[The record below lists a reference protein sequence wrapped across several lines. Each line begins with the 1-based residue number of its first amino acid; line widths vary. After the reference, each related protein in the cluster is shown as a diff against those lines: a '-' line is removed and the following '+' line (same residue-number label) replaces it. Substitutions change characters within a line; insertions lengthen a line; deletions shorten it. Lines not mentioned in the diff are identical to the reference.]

1 MMKILAYIFIL
12 MMAFLWNS
20 CASKPSAI
28 DELKKRYRPDD
39 RVNSMRL
46 PDQPGKEKESMIQ
59 SDQPQT
65 LEDRKEGQSRIDI
78 SSLSGNKKSVIE
90 QLVVVTE
97 EKVPLYK
104 GPGPKFKQM
113 AFAYQDQKFKLL
125 RTTKGEDDSTS
136 WHLIKDKND
145 QSFFISTA
153 STRVIERKAETSRK
167 VVLSNRES
175 ADTVNS
181 QGLFDPTPPIPEELL
196 QAKHLTLN
204 FEQTDIYEVITTF
217 CELLKINYIIEGKV
231 QGKITL
237 QTFRKVP
244 TEDLYSV
251 FEQILA
257 VNGITVVKSGNFYR
271 FVPIRDSSKKP
282 LSLHYGNKPEIP
294 NKDRVVI
301 QLIPLKNLPP
311 ATIKKT
317 IAPLITKNGILLD
330 VPETNILMLIDL
342 ASSAKQITRVVE
354 ALDTDKISSSDIQLY
369 TINHSD
375 PKIMVE
381 ELNEIFG
388 SMGYSSSLNKSLM
401 FIPLARINSILV
413 VSSLEDVIERVDF
426 WVEKLDQP
434 ISAGELSTFVYYIQN
449 AEATKLASVLNT
461 LYGSQSDRNVIGGPP
476 TSRQPSA
483 SRTDRKTAAQR
494 RADTQ
499 KTPSPSPNAGTRAQQ
514 TQLRVRGGVDKEPT
528 GEVYIIPDEDTNSLI
543 IRTAPKNYASVL
555 EIIKKLDLLPQQ
567 VLIEV
572 LILDLTLDE
581 ETRTGVEWA
590 LKGTVGNNGIAN
602 GDKMVAGSL
611 GSSGSLGAELANT
624 ATSLFAP
631 GASFFVRQKD
641 RFIGLLQAFASDSKV
656 NVVANPILITS
667 DNKEANISVTD
678 DIPIASN
685 TSTSLGSASP
695 VAQNTIEFRS
705 VGIKLGIIPKINSD
719 NFVNLKIDQEISNRG
734 PDVQTS
740 VSVSSDGDTIV
751 PNSTPSF
758 TTRTMK
764 TEVVLKDNEVLIMG
778 GLIRTTQTETV
789 TGVPFLMDIPFI
801 GRLFSTHGVITKQ
814 TELMLFITPHII
826 SNTDDSNFVTK
837 QFKRKLGVLRNPPK
851 NQSREVTLEE

>member
-1 MMKILAYIFIL
+1 MIKTLAYIFIL

-20 CASKPSAI
+20 CASKPTAI
-28 DELKKRYRPDD
+28 DQLKNGYLDPVDA
-39 RVNSMRL
+39 MRL
-46 PDQPGKEKESMIQ
+46 PDRPGKEQENTVR

-65 LEDRKEGQSRIDI
+65 LESQDKTQSGMD
-78 SSLSGNKKSVIE
+78 LSPLTGNKKTVIE
-90 QLVVVTE
+90 QLVIVTE

-104 GPGPKFKQM
+104 GPGPKFKQL

-125 RTTKGEDDSTS
+125 RTTKGEDADTS
-136 WHLIKDKND
+136 WHFIKDRNG

-153 STRVIERKAETSRK
+153 STRVIEKKVATSRK
-167 VVLSNRES
+167 VVLSSRDS
-175 ADTVNS
+175 ADTVS
-181 QGLFDPTPPIPEELL
+181 PQGVFDPTPPIPQELI

-244 TEDLYSV
+244 TKDLYSV

-271 FVPIRDSSKKP
+271 FVPIRDSSKKA
-282 LSLHYGNKPEIP
+282 LSLHYGNKPKVP

-330 VPETNILMLIDL
+330 IPETNILMLIDL
-342 ASSAKQITRVVE
+342 ASSAKQITHVVE

-369 TINHSD
+369 TISHSD
-375 PKIMVE
+375 PEVVAE

-388 SMGYSSSLNKSLM
+388 SMGYSSSLNKSLL

-413 VSSLEDVIERVDF
+413 VSTLEDVIERVDF

-434 ISAGELSTFVYYIQN
+434 ISSGQLSTFVYYIQN
-449 AEATKLASVLNT
+449 AEAEKLAGVLNT
-461 LYGSQSDRNVIGGPP
+461 LFGEKQKGNILGGAP
-476 TSRQPSA
+476 
-483 SRTDRKTAAQR
+483 KTKLPKKNNLKK
-494 RADTQ
+494 TGL
-499 KTPSPSPNAGTRAQQ
+499 KTPKPKSSIKKTS
-514 TQLRVRGGVDKEPT
+514 LKVRGGLDSGLIGDVH
-528 GEVYIIPDEDTNSLI
+528 IIPDVDTNSLI
-543 IRTAPKNYASVL
+543 IRTEPKNYPVIL
-555 EIIKKLDLLPQQ
+555 ELIKKLDLLPQQ

-572 LILDLTLDE
+572 LILDLVIDD
-581 ETRTGVEWA
+581 ETRTGIEWA
-590 LKGTVGNNGIAN
+590 LKGTVGNDGIAN
-602 GDKMVAGSL
+602 GDHIVGGGSA
-611 GSSGSLGAELANT
+611 SSSSTLGAEIANT

-631 GASFFVRQKD
+631 GASFFIQQKD

-656 NVVANPILITS
+656 NIVSNPILITS
-667 DNKEANISVTD
+667 DNKEANISIAD
-678 DIPIASN
+678 DIPISSSTIN
-685 TSTSLGSASP
+685 TPTAGQPLTQS
-695 VAQNTIEFRS
+695 TIEFRS

-719 NFVNLKIDQEISNRG
+719 NFVNLKIDQEISNLG
-734 PDVQTS
+734 PAFVTGS
-740 VSVSSDGDTIV
+740 GT
-751 PNSTPSF
+751 TPSF

-764 TEVVLKDNEVLIMG
+764 TEVVLKDNQVLVMG
-778 GLIRTTQTETV
+778 GLIRTTKTDTV
-789 TGVPFLMDIPFI
+789 EGIPFLMDIPWL
-801 GRLFSTHGVITKQ
+801 GRLFSTKSTAINQ

-826 SNTDDSNFVTK
+826 SNTDDSNFVTE
-837 QFKRKLGVLRNPPK
+837 QFQKKLGSLRN
-851 NQSREVTLEE
+851 RDLETQEH